1 LCYNGGI
8 FDGIKCICNED
19 LFYGP
24 KCEFP
29 VQESLNGNFTTSITS
44 TSALSGETHTSPTHP
59 TGTRTTAS
67 SLTVQTLGSP
77 TYSSSTFPNST
88 ASRVFTTSPVDLLS
102 PRTLPGQTQNFT
114 TTLSMVISNGMV
126 ASAFTTSSWSGTQ
139 SPSSQGNTVM
149 NEPSKTTPSTSTLA
163 TSSSSSSSSRSTVSS
178 GPIPGF
184 FSSPMTIKNTTTII
198 STTYTTKRTSSPFT
212 TKTTIAKSSIRTTTS
227 ELCYNGGTYD
237 GIKCLCSEDL
247 FYGSKCEFGMDEIPV
262 NELSVTI
269 TVEAQVRITNRE
281 YEKSLEDLNSKY
293 SQEIQAQF
301 KNQMK
306 DIYGAVPGY
315 RGVEIL
321 RMRNGSIIVEH
332 KVISQIEMKNNEEM
346 IQQNLNA
353 VTEEVNHSLAGI
365 HTDGECIEP
374 SGMV

>member
-1 LCYNGGI
+1 
-8 FDGIKCICNED
+8 
-19 LFYGP
+19 
-24 KCEFP
+24 
-29 VQESLNGNFTTSITS
+29 
-44 TSALSGETHTSPTHP
+44 
-59 TGTRTTAS
+59 
-67 SLTVQTLGSP
+67 
-77 TYSSSTFPNST
+77 
-88 ASRVFTTSPVDLLS
+88 
-102 PRTLPGQTQNFT
+102 
-114 TTLSMVISNGMV
+114 
-126 ASAFTTSSWSGTQ
+126 
-139 SPSSQGNTVM
+139 
-149 NEPSKTTPSTSTLA
+149 
-163 TSSSSSSSSRSTVSS
+163 
-178 GPIPGF
+178 
-184 FSSPMTIKNTTTII
+184 MTIKNTTTII

-212 TKTTIAKSSIRTTTS
+212 TKITIAKSSIRTTTS

-281 YEKSLEDLNSKY
+281 YKKSLEDLNSKY

-301 KNQMK
+301 KKQMK

-332 KVISQIEMKNNEEM
+332 KVISQIEMKNNEET
-346 IQQNLNA
+346 IQQNLEA

-374 SGMV
+374 SGTELCFVPLPNSTLIPSFSLKAVTGRSFHRRPKGAISVLGRSCHSPKDDEDLLTGTQDSMNCYSGICRLSEIGPHCICNNLDMFWYLDSDCQLSIQKSVLGLSLALALFFVIIIILVIFLIRAKQKKSRNSWSDDADYDKIGQRNPILPE